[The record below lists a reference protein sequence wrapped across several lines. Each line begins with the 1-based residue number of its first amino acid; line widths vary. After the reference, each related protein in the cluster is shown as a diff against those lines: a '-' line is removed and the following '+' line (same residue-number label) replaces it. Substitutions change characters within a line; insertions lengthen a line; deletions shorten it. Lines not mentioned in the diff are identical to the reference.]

1 MPRTQAPW
9 ILCVDIGTSSLKAAL
24 IDTEGHAAALV
35 REAYAQEDFTSST
48 ILAADW
54 EDALVRAW
62 GRLASQT
69 GVQPEALCISGNGP
83 TLVPLTPW
91 GEALAPLHWYGPRL
105 AAGDTAPSPQEHSL
119 FLPYIRSFVQHRPQE
134 YEKTKYLCCAQE
146 WLAYRLGADLVTT
159 LPAAA
164 YEPYYWDQGQCGSAG
179 VDIRMFPP
187 FVKLGS
193 LIGKVSP
200 AVAARFNLPVG
211 LPLVAGGPDFIM
223 ALIGVGALKPGIV
236 CDRAGTSEGINVC
249 SPFPISRGTLR
260 VLPHLNQGLWN
271 ISSIIP
277 SSGRLF
283 EWFKTLTGQK
293 ERSYPELIAELIP
306 QHGSF
311 HKSQTWFFPKDPLP
325 GVVLSLDGP
334 GLVSRQE
341 LGRAV
346 LEAMGF
352 LVRDALAAM
361 ARQGFPVT
369 EMWVSGGQGK
379 NPRWNQLKADLCGCT
394 LLIPEIYDGELAG
407 DAAVAAV
414 ALGESA
420 DLAEAVSRMIRRS
433 AQYVPAVQTREQYTE
448 QYRSYRELKEKI
460 HACLTEGIHAAL

>member
-1 MPRTQAPW
+1 MPRTPW
-9 ILCVDIGTSSLKAAL
+9 ILCADIGTSSLKAAL
-24 IDTEGHAAALV
+24 IDTEGHEAALV
-35 REAYAQEDFTSST
+35 REAYPQAAFASGT

-54 EDALVRAW
+54 EDALARAW

-69 GVQPEALCISGNGP
+69 GAQPEALCISGNGP
-83 TLVPLTPW
+83 TLVPLTA
-91 GEALAPLHWYGPRL
+91 GGAALAPLHWYGPRL
-105 AAGDTAPSPQEHSL
+105 AAGDRAQSPQPQSL
-119 FLPYIRSFVQHRPQE
+119 FLPYIRSFVQRRPQD
-134 YEKTKYLCCAQE
+134 YEKTKRLCSAQE

-159 LPAAA
+159 LPAPA
-164 YEPYYWDQGQCGSAG
+164 YEPYYWDQSQCGSAE

-193 LIGKVSP
+193 IIGRVSP
-200 AVAARFNLPVG
+200 AVAARFSLPVG

-223 ALIGVGALKPGIV
+223 ALIGVGALKPGVV

-249 SPFPISRGTLR
+249 SPFPISGGGLR
-260 VLPHLNQGLWN
+260 VLPHLNEGLWN

-277 SSGRLF
+277 ASGRLF
-283 EWFKTLTGQK
+283 EWFRTLTGQ
-293 ERSYPELIAELIP
+293 ESRSYTELLTELIP

-311 HKSQTWFFPKDPLP
+311 HKSQTWFFSTDPLP
-325 GVVLSLDGP
+325 GAFLSWDGSA
-334 GLVSRQE
+334 LASRQE

-352 LVRDALAAM
+352 LVRDALAAV
-361 ARQGFPVT
+361 ACQGFPVT
-369 EMWVSGGQGK
+369 EMRVSGGQGK
-379 NPRWNQLKADLCGCT
+379 NPLWNQLKADLCGCT

-420 DLAEAVSRMIRRS
+420 DVAEAVSRMIRLS
-433 AQYVPAVQTREQYTE
+433 ARYVPAAQTRDQYAE

-460 HACLTEGIHAAL
+460 RAGLTKGIHADL

>member
-24 IDTEGHAAALV
+24 IDTEGHEAALV
-35 REAYAQEDFTSST
+35 REAYPQKGFVSGT
-48 ILAADW
+48 ILAVDW
-54 EDALVRAW
+54 EDALARAW

-83 TLVPLTPW
+83 TLVPLTAW
-91 GEALAPLHWYGPRL
+91 GEALVPLHWYGPRL
-105 AAGDTAPSPQEHSL
+105 AAEDTPQPQSL
-119 FLPYIRSFVQHRPQE
+119 FLPYIRSFIRHRPQD
-134 YEKTKYLCCAQE
+134 YEKTTYLCSAQE
-146 WLAYRLGADLVTT
+146 WLAYRLGADMVTT

-164 YEPYYWDQGQCGSAG
+164 YVPYYWDQSQCGAAG
-179 VDIRMFPP
+179 VDIRLFPP

-193 LIGKVSP
+193 IIGGVSP
-200 AVAARFNLPVG
+200 AGAARFSLPAG

-236 CDRAGTSEGINVC
+236 CDRGGTSEGINVC
-249 SPFPISRGTLR
+249 SSFPISGGTLR
-260 VLPHLNQGLWN
+260 VLPHLDDGLWN

-277 SSGRLF
+277 ASGRLF
-283 EWFKTLTGQK
+283 EWFRTLTGQE
-293 ERSYPELIAELIP
+293 ERSYTELLAELIP
-306 QHGSF
+306 PYGTFQQS
-311 HKSQTWFFPKDPLP
+311 KTRFFPKDPLP
-325 GVVLSLDGP
+325 GAVLSLDGP
-334 GLVSRQE
+334 GLMSRQE

-352 LVRDALAAM
+352 LVRDALAAV

-369 EMWVSGGQGK
+369 EMRVSGGQGK
-379 NPRWNQLKADLCGCT
+379 NPLWNQLKADLCGCT

-407 DAAVAAV
+407 DGVVASV

-420 DLAEAVSRMIRRS
+420 DVAEAVGRMIRMR
-433 AQYVPAVQTREQYTE
+433 APYVPGAQTRDQYTE
-448 QYRSYRELKEKI
+448 QYRSYRELKGKI
-460 HACLTEGIHAAL
+460 RACVAEGIPAVL